1 MSRYRYGAYEDGPD
15 PLAPP
20 YDVRDALDAMGDS
33 VLDGTRP
40 DDALRDLLRR
50 GLPGA
55 ENRRG
60 LDDMLRQVRER
71 RRALRDR
78 GRLDG
83 TLEQARAL
91 LDTAIGQER
100 AELFPDPGDEA
111 RLREAE
117 LDTLPSDTSQA
128 IRRLSDYEWRSDAA
142 RQTFERLKD
151 LLRRDVLDAQF
162 QGMKQALENQDPAAM
177 ERVKEMMGALNEML
191 DRDARG
197 EHTQED
203 FDRFM
208 QEYGDMFPDDPQNLE
223 ELVDSLARRAA
234 AMDRLLASLSPE
246 QRAELAGLMEQAM
259 QDAGLAMEMTRL
271 GDALRTRRPD
281 LGWGQSEQM
290 TGEDPLGMGDATTAL
305 AELADLSELEAALG
319 QEYPGARLDDIDEDA
334 VRRALGRQAVDD
346 LSALRRIEAE
356 LERQGYLRRNRG
368 KLELTPKAVRRL
380 GETALR
386 RVFAQLTSG
395 RQGDHDQR
403 DAGQAGEL
411 TGASREWRFG
421 DEQPLDV
428 VRTVSNAIRRS
439 AMDSGTAL
447 TTGSPTTGSPTT
459 GSPITGSPTTGPAVS
474 TAKVVEPSTADIV
487 EITGNGS
494 RRPPGVSPAGL
505 KPGGVKPGGVKLGV
519 DDFEVHETERR
530 TGAAVCLLVDLSYSM
545 VLRGTWA
552 VAKQT
557 TLALHTLVTSKFPQ
571 DAIQIIGF
579 SNYARV
585 LHPEEMAGLDW
596 DMVQGTNLHH
606 ALMIAGR
613 HLDRHPDFEPIVLVV
628 TDGEPTAHLRPDG
641 RSLFDYPPS
650 TDTLVL
656 TLAEVDK
663 MTRRGACMNFFM
675 LAEDRRLVSF
685 VEEVAQRNGG
695 RVFAPDADRLGEYV
709 VSDYLRVRRARR

>member
-40 DDALRDLLRR
+40 DEALRDLLRR
-50 GLPGA
+50 GLGDPQGRMP
-55 ENRRG
+55 NVRG

-83 TLEQARAL
+83 TLEEARAL

-128 IRRLSDYEWRSDAA
+128 IRRLSDYDWRSDAA

-151 LLRRDVLDAQF
+151 LLRREVLDAQF
-162 QGMKQALENQDPAAM
+162 QGMKQALENQDPAAI
-177 ERVKEMMGALNEML
+177 ERVKNMMGALNEML

-208 QEYGDMFPDDPQNLE
+208 DEYGDMFPDNPQNLE

-271 GDALRTRRPD
+271 GDALRTLRPD
-281 LGWGQSEQM
+281 LGWGQAEQM

-319 QEYPGARLDDIDEDA
+319 QDYPGARLDDIDEDA

-346 LSALRRIEAE
+346 LAALRRIEAE

-386 RVFAQLTSG
+386 RVFAQLTTG

-439 AMDSGTAL
+439 AMEDGAR
-447 TTGSPTTGSPTT
+447 PAAPVDA
-459 GSPITGSPTTGPAVS
+459 PAVS
-474 TAKVVEPSTADIV
+474 TLKVVEPAPPD
-487 EITGNGS
+487 TG
-494 RRPPGVSPAGL
+494 GL
-505 KPGGVKPGGVKLGV
+505 KPGGVRLGV

-585 LHPEEMAGLDW
+585 LHPTEMAGLDW

-685 VEEVAQRNGG
+685 VEEVARRNGG
-695 RVFAPDADRLGEYV
+695 RVFAPDAERLGEYV
-709 VSDYLRVRRARR
+709 VSDYLRVRRGRR

>member
-1 MSRYRYGAYEDGPD
+1 MSRYRYRPYEDGPD

-20 YDVRDALDAMGDS
+20 YDVRDALDALGDA
-33 VLDGTRP
+33 VLEGTSP

-50 GLPGA
+50 GLAGSRGGRPDL
-55 ENRRG
+55 RG
-60 LDDMLRQVRER
+60 LDDLLRRVRER

-100 AELFPDPGDEA
+100 AALFPDPSDEA

-117 LDTLPSDTSQA
+117 LDALPSDTSQA
-128 IRRLSDYEWRSDAA
+128 IRRLSGYDWRSDAA
-142 RQTFERLKD
+142 RETFERLKD
-151 LLRRDVLDAQF
+151 LLRREVLDAQF

-177 ERVKEMMGALNEML
+177 ERVKNMMAALNDML

-208 QEYGDMFPDDPQNLE
+208 QEYGDMFPDNPRNLE

-246 QRAELAGLMEQAM
+246 QRAELAGLMEQVM

-271 GDALRTRRPD
+271 GEALRARRPD
-281 LGWGQSEQM
+281 LGWGRAEQM
-290 TGEDPLGMGDATTAL
+290 TGEDPLGLGDATTAL
-305 AELADLSELEAALG
+305 AELADLNELEAALA
-319 QEYPGARLDDIDEDA
+319 QDYPGARLDDIDEDA

-346 LSALRRIEAE
+346 LAALRRIEAE

-368 KLELTPKAVRRL
+368 RLELTPKAVRRL

-386 RVFAQLTSG
+386 RVFSQLTSG

-411 TGASREWRFG
+411 TGTSRPWRFG

-439 AMDSGTAL
+439 AMEGGGLTAGPDASGR
-447 TTGSPTTGSPTT
+447 
-459 GSPITGSPTTGPAVS
+459 PAVP
-474 TAKVVEPSTADIV
+474 TAKTVRPADP
-487 EITGNGS
+487 TGGL
-494 RRPPGVSPAGL
+494 RRPGTGVRLS
-505 KPGGVKPGGVKLGV
+505 V
-519 DDFEVHETERR
+519 DDFEVQETERR

-552 VAKQT
+552 IAKQT

-585 LHPEEMAGLDW
+585 LHPTEMAGLDW

-675 LAEDRRLVSF
+675 LADDRRLVSF
-685 VEEVAQRNGG
+685 VEEVARRNGG

-709 VSDYLRVRRARR
+709 VSDYLRTRRSRR

>member
-1 MSRYRYGAYEDGPD
+1 MSGYRYGAYEDGPD

-40 DDALRDLLRR
+40 DDALRELLRR

-55 ENRRG
+55 EGRRG
-60 LDDMLRQVRER
+60 LDDLLREVRER
-71 RRALRDR
+71 RRALRNR

-100 AELFPDPGDEA
+100 AELFPDPSDEA

-117 LDTLPSDTSQA
+117 LDTLPDDTSQA

-142 RQTFERLKD
+142 RATFEQLKD
-151 LLRRDVLDAQF
+151 LLRREVLDAQF

-177 ERVKEMMGALNEML
+177 QRVKDMMAALNQML
-191 DRDARG
+191 ERDARG

-208 QEYGDMFPDDPQNLE
+208 EQYGDMFPDAPRNLE
-223 ELVDSLARRAA
+223 ELVDALARRAA
-234 AMDRLLASLSPE
+234 AMDRLLASLSPD
-246 QRAELAGLMEQAM
+246 QRAELAGLMDQAM

-271 GDALRTRRPD
+271 GDALRARRPD
-281 LGWGQSEQM
+281 LAWGDAEQM
-290 TGEDPLGMGDATTAL
+290 TGQNPLGMGDATTAL
-305 AELADLSELEAALG
+305 AELADLAELESALG

-346 LSALRRIEAE
+346 LAALRRIEKE
-356 LERQGYLRRNRG
+356 LERQGFLQRRRG

-386 RVFAQLTSG
+386 RVFSQLTSG

-428 VRTVSNAIRRS
+428 VRTVGNAIRRS
-439 AMDSGTAL
+439 AMDGGRGPLDGGLVTRVPATAA
-447 TTGSPTTGSPTT
+447 
-459 GSPITGSPTTGPAVS
+459 GPAAPAPAVP
-474 TAKVVEPSTADIV
+474 APAAPGAPDR
-487 EITGNGS
+487 TGLGGA
-494 RRPPGVSPAGL
+494 RR
-505 KPGGVKPGGVKLGV
+505 PGGVRLGV

-552 VAKQT
+552 AAKQT

-585 LHPEEMAGLDW
+585 LHPTEMAGLDW

-685 VEEVAQRNGG
+685 VEEVARRNGG

>member
-40 DDALRDLLRR
+40 DDALRELLRR

-55 ENRRG
+55 RNRRG

-83 TLEQARAL
+83 TLEEARAL

-100 AELFPDPGDEA
+100 AELFPDPGDDA

-128 IRRLSDYEWRSDAA
+128 IRRLSGYDWRSDAA
-142 RQTFERLKD
+142 RATFERLKD
-151 LLRRDVLDAQF
+151 LLRREVLDSQF
-162 QGMKQALENQDPAAM
+162 QGMKQALENSDPAAM
-177 ERVKEMMGALNEML
+177 ERVKDMMAALNRML

-197 EHTQED
+197 EHTQAD

-208 QEYGDMFPDDPQNLE
+208 DEYGDMFPDAPANLE

-246 QRAELAGLMEQAM
+246 QRAELAGLMDQVM
-259 QDAGLAMEMTRL
+259 QDAGLAMEMSRL
-271 GDALRTRRPD
+271 GDALRSRRPD
-281 LGWGQSEQM
+281 LGWGQPEQM

-319 QEYPGARLDDIDEDA
+319 QDYPGARLDDVDEEA

-346 LSALRRIEAE
+346 LAELRRIEAE

-386 RVFAQLTSG
+386 RVFAQLTTG
-395 RQGDHDQR
+395 RQGDHEQR

-439 AMDSGTAL
+439 AMEGAAGPTA
-447 TTGSPTTGSPTT
+447 
-459 GSPITGSPTTGPAVS
+459 PAS
-474 TAKVVEPSTADIV
+474 TASVIEPGPPSAPQS
-487 EITGNGS
+487 NG
-494 RRPPGVSPAGL
+494 RANGVR
-505 KPGGVKPGGVKLGV
+505 LGV

-585 LHPEEMAGLDW
+585 LHPTEMAGLDW

-685 VEEVAQRNGG
+685 VEEVARRNGG

-709 VSDYLRVRRARR
+709 VSDYLRVRRGRR